1 MAGAS
6 RRADADGGHARPAPA
21 TEARRGGR
29 LHRDRARHRVPLPPP
44 RPERARAQAPVKLA
58 TRLFVTTSL
67 PVAVAVVGLV
77 AAADSLLRH
86 NLEDEIARS
95 LEDEARVL
103 AALLPAD
110 SLRWPDLARQLGAG
124 IGHRVTLIDPK
135 GNVRGDTEFDRNAL
149 GQLENHL
156 MRPEVQQALSTG
168 VGRGER
174 LSASTNE
181 RRMYVAVHGGPPGIA
196 ITRVSTTLAAVDAQ
210 VTAVQSA
217 VAFAGLAAIVAAGFL
232 AWLLSRELA
241 RPLVELGDAAR
252 AIADGGA
259 PAFPASNVPEIAQ
272 HIVALRAMHRQLDQ
286 RFVDLVHEREE
297 TTTLIETMAE
307 GVVAADARGAIV
319 MLNQAARRH
328 LGFGPDDPFPALA
341 ELFYDKAAREL
352 VGNALAGRETE
363 PRELDRDGRTLLVS
377 GRALPNG
384 GALLVIRDVTE
395 LRHLEAVRR
404 DFVANVSH
412 ELKTPLTSI
421 AGYAETLATEANAGT
436 QTERFAQII
445 LNNAKRMQRL
455 VDDLLDL
462 SRIESGR
469 WQPTPARVDVV
480 SLAGDTWAT
489 FADNAR
495 ERRVE
500 FSATAT
506 GSRELTADPD
516 ALREVLTNLFDNA
529 LRHTP
534 PGGRITVSMDPA
546 PGGVTLAV
554 ADTGSGI
561 APEHL
566 PRIFERFYRADPGRS
581 REEGGTGLGL
591 SIVKHLVEAHG
602 GRVEARSSLGRGTT
616 IRIFFPAADVAA

>member
-1 MAGAS
+1 M
-6 RRADADGGHARPAPA
+6 
-21 TEARRGGR
+21 
-29 LHRDRARHRVPLPPP
+29 
-44 RPERARAQAPVKLA
+44 KLA
-58 TRLFVTTSL
+58 TRLFVTTSI

-77 AAADSLLRH
+77 AAADRLLRR

-95 LEDEARVL
+95 LEHEARVL
-103 AALLPAD
+103 ATLLPAD
-110 SLRWPDLARQLGAG
+110 SIHWPELARQLGAG
-124 IGHRVTLIDPK
+124 TGHRVTLIDAK
-135 GNVRGDTEFDRNAL
+135 GNVRGDTEFDRAAL

-156 MRPEVQQALSTG
+156 MRPEVQQALATG

-181 RRMYVAVHGGPPGIA
+181 RRMYVAVRGGPPGLA
-196 ITRVSTTLAAVDAQ
+196 ITRASTTLAAVDAQ
-210 VTAVQSA
+210 VAAVQGA
-217 VAFAGLAAIVAAGFL
+217 VALAGLGAIAAAAIL
-232 AWLLSRELA
+232 AWLLSREVA

-252 AIADGGA
+252 AIADGRQTT
-259 PAFPASNVPEIAQ
+259 FPGSNVPEIAQ

-286 RFVDLVHEREE
+286 RFLDLVHEREE
-297 TTTLIETMAE
+297 TATLIETMAD
-307 GVVAADARGAIV
+307 GVVAADPRGAIV
-319 MLNQAARRH
+319 MLNRAARRL
-328 LGFGPDDPFPALA
+328 LGFGPDDSFPALA

-352 VGNALAGRETE
+352 VGAALAGREAE
-363 PRELDRDGRTLLVS
+363 PQELERNGRTLLVS

-421 AGYAETLATEANAGT
+421 AGYAETLATEASAGT
-436 QTERFAQII
+436 QTERFARII

-469 WQPTPARVDVV
+469 WLPTPTRVDVV
-480 SLAGDTWAT
+480 SLAGDAWAA
-489 FADNAR
+489 FADRAR
-495 ERRVE
+495 ERRIE
-500 FSATAT
+500 FTARAT
-506 GSRELTADPD
+506 GGRELTADPD
-516 ALREVLTNLFDNA
+516 AVREVFTNLFDNA

-534 PGGRITVSMDPA
+534 PGGRIAVSVDAEPEGTTV
-546 PGGVTLAV
+546 AV

-561 APEHL
+561 SPEHL

-591 SIVKHLVEAHG
+591 AIVKHLVEAHG
-602 GRVEARSSLGRGTT
+602 GRIEARSALGRGTT
-616 IRIFFPAADVAA
+616 IRIFFPTAEVAV